1 MRHQAFQSEL
11 QANRE
16 RLDKLR
22 HAALQLAQDKPEFM
36 GSIDPQISE
45 LSQQW
50 EQLEKT
56 TEEKGQKLFDANRQ
70 QLYVQSISDMKV
82 CTIFTL
88 LPTEWYTQIF

>member
-11 QANRE
+11 LSNKQ
-16 RLDKLR
+16 RLDDLH
-22 HAALQLAQDKPEFM
+22 HAAEQLADDKPEFL
-36 GSIDPQISE
+36 GLIDPQVSD
-45 LSQQW
+45 LSHQW

-82 CTIFTL
+82 CF
-88 LPTEWYTQIF
+88 